1 MLGAVLGALLAFCFV
16 LFVRRPAWFPES
28 ITSFGKQFDRQ
39 FEITFVI
46 SAIAFVMVH
55 FALIAAIG
63 IKRQRV
69 KNRHRPWLIETLWT
83 GLVSLT
89 FISLAFEGTRIW
101 AGVHPLPDAIGAER
115 IEVYAHQFAWHFRY
129 PGPDGR
135 FGRTSPLH
143 INDVVDNP
151 FGIDP
156 ADPAGD
162 DDIRSAT
169 LRVPLGRDVILLL
182 HSRDVIHD
190 FFVRELRFKQ
200 DVVPGMEIPYRF
212 RAERTGT
219 FEIACSELCGIG
231 HSQMRATVEVM
242 LPEKFDEWK
251 RARSLAATT
260 K

>member
-1 MLGAVLGALLAFCFV
+1 MLGTLLGTLLAFCLV

-28 ITSFGKQFDRQ
+28 ITSFGRQFDRQ
-39 FEITFVI
+39 FEITLI
-46 SAIAFVMVH
+46 LSAIAFAIVH
-55 FALIAAIG
+55 LALIGAIG
-63 IKRQRV
+63 LKPKRV
-69 KNRHRPWLIETLWT
+69 HNMHNPWLIETVWT
-83 GLVSLT
+83 AVVSLI
-89 FISLAFEGTRIW
+89 FVSLAFEGTRIW
-101 AGVHPLPDAIGAER
+101 AGVHPMPDAAGAER
-115 IEVYAHQFAWHFRY
+115 IEVYAQQFAWHFRY

-135 FGRTSPLH
+135 FGRTSPQH
-143 INDVVDNP
+143 INDVLDNP

-156 ADPAGD
+156 ADPAGN

-169 LRVPLGRDVILLL
+169 LRVPSGREIILLL

-212 RAERTGT
+212 KADQTGI

-242 LPEKFDEWK
+242 LPEKYDEWK